1 MAVLENIV
9 AHPLELEAL
18 RILKAQVRNS
28 AAENAQRFM
37 VYALQV
43 VFRLARI
50 FYRKQVAVFVNL
62 PRDRIFLGYPV

>member
-1 MAVLENIV
+1 MAVLENVV

-28 AAENAQRFM
+28 AAKNAQRFM

-43 VFRLARI
+43 VFGLARI
-50 FYRKQVAVFVNL
+50 IDRKQVAVFVNL
-62 PRDRIFLGYPV
+62 PRD